1 MPADFFFCPRA
12 PPRAPQQRAIST
24 CAQCRR
30 KNPRHARVQKRRV
43 ASTPQSK
50 TTHNS
55 RSMSQQKAAPRAAKA
70 LRSPS
75 RPSRRARPR
84 RRRRAQRKF
93 LNRCNISRRR
103 TTASKSASVRSSWP
117 RAARRATTSTG
128 TSGSRRAR
136 RRRPPWRRRSC
147 ARRARPRRGSARRRT
162 ARTSGARTSPR
173 GRSSSQ
179 PGGATTRSRSGR
191 GAGAADD
198 ADGLA
203 RDGGARRQTG
213 ATEAEA
219 ARDVRRRVSRR
230 VACVDGFQ
238 VLCVA
243 GKAAAA
249 KASRFGLSKDV
260 YVIYFGAVASGA
272 PRGSS
277 SRAGLHISGAWLRR
291 FG

>member
-1 MPADFFFCPRA
+1 MPPDFSFCPRA
-12 PPRAPQQRAIST
+12 PLRTFHERANST
-24 CAQCRR
+24 RAQCRR
-30 KNPRHARVQKRRV
+30 KDPRHARVQKRRV
-43 ASTPQSK
+43 ANTPQSK
-50 TTHNS
+50 ATHNS
-55 RSMSQQKAAPRAAKA
+55 RSMSQQKATPHAAKSTA
-70 LRSPS
+70 SPS
-75 RPSRRARPR
+75 RPSLRARPR

-147 ARRARPRRGSARRRT
+147 ARRARPRPGSARRRT

-173 GRSSSQ
+173 GRSSSL

-213 ATEAEA
+213 ATEA

-230 VACVDGFQ
+230 AACAMVFRCCASQEKRRGS
-238 VLCVA
+238 
-243 GKAAAA
+243 
-249 KASRFGLSKDV
+249 KASRFGLSKEVDV
-260 YVIYFGAVASGA
+260 VYFGAIASGA

-277 SRAGLHISGAWLRR
+277 SRAGLHASQLRPLRR
-291 FG
+291 FF